1 MKLAPMLLMLL
12 LSTAAG
18 AVGGMVAAMMGDV
31 GETRVCGGVAMMA
44 WKGHVRGDGPPVAV
58 IDGGCTHVCFN
69 DVHAFK
75 PGTLRPPAKPTY
87 MRLGDDSQVT
97 VEGIGVVDIELTD
110 DSGGS
115 VRYTRKAAY
124 YTPGMSHSLIPEN
137 KEWKLYGTR
146 CAKRTRTCCT
156 WLMAL

>member
-1 MKLAPMLLMLL
+1 MAEDAAAPAGVASGWAWLKLAPVLLMLL

-18 AVGGMVAAMMGDV
+18 AVGGAVAAMMGNV
-31 GETRVCGGVAMMA
+31 GEARVCGGVAMMA

-97 VEGIGVVDIELTD
+97 FEGIHHRKKRQTKWHIVWIELRLCQT
-110 DSGGS
+110 
-115 VRYTRKAAY
+115 
-124 YTPGMSHSLIPEN
+124 I
-137 KEWKLYGTR
+137 
-146 CAKRTRTCCT
+146 
-156 WLMAL
+156 